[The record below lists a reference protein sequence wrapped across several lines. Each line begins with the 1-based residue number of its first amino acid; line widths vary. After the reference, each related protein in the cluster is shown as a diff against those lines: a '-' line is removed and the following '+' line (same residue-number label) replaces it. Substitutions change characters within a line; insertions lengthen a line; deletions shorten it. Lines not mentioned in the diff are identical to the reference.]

1 MATAQ
6 IDGVSFTHSLS
17 GPALKEARAS
27 IEAARKTTLV
37 ATRRLVASILIAEP
51 EIQLKLQAGLTVNPD
66 VLLTCAITANQ
77 KLKDSKRQTP
87 EACLDVPVALSFG
100 EPLAEVVP
108 VYPRSAERRVGKAW
122 VSTCSSRRSPE
133 HNKKKRN

>member
-1 MATAQ
+1 MATTLME
-6 IDGVSFTHSLS
+6 GVSLTVTGSA
-17 GPALKEARAS
+17 PVMKETRDP

-37 ATRRLVASILIAEP
+37 ATLRLEPSILNAEP

-77 KLKDSKRQTP
+77 KLKASKRQTL

-108 VYPRSAERRVGKAW
+108 VYPTKKKAGGVRSEERRDGQECG
-122 VSTCSSRRSPE
+122 STCRSRW
-133 HNKKKRN
+133 

>member
-1 MATAQ
+1 MR
-6 IDGVSFTHSLS
+6 ISDWSSDVCSSDLS

-77 KLKDSKRQTP
+77 KLKASKRQTL

-100 EPLAEVVP
+100 EPLAEVD
-108 VYPRSAERRVGKAW
+108 RKRV
-122 VSTCSSRRSPE
+122 V
-133 HNKKKRN
+133 